1 MFCPHCGTR
10 NDDAAVYC
18 SQCGQRLDGTG
29 APPPADPYAH
39 APAEPPPPA
48 PEPVPGRPS
57 GTAGSGQVGALGVVF
72 FCLPL
77 VGAIMYFVW
86 RDDQPAKAR
95 RACTLALWG
104 MAVGIVLRILMAL
117 AGY

>member
-1 MFCPHCGTR
+1 MFCPYCGTR
-10 NDDAAVYC
+10 NDDAATNC
-18 SQCGQRLDGTG
+18 SQCGQRLDGTA
-29 APPPADPYAH
+29 APQQSRPTGG
-39 APAEPPPPA
+39 APAEPPPPDEPARGRSTGA
-48 PEPVPGRPS
+48 PG
-57 GTAGSGQVGALGVVF
+57 GGDVGALGVAF

-86 RDDQPAKAR
+86 RDDQPAKAK

-104 MAVGIVLRILMAL
+104 MAVGIGLRILMVL

>member
-10 NDDAAVYC
+10 NDDAAVNC
-18 SQCGQRLDGTG
+18 SQCDQRLDGTG
-29 APPPADPYAH
+29 APPPAHPH
-39 APAEPPPPA
+39 VNAPADPPLPSVPA
-48 PEPVPGRPS
+48 PDRIEGAPHG
-57 GTAGSGQVGALGVVF
+57 GEVGALGVVY
-72 FCLPL
+72 FCLPI

-86 RDDQPAKAR
+86 RDDQPAKAK

-104 MAVGIVLRILMAL
+104 MAVGIGLRILMVL

>member
-1 MFCPHCGTR
+1 MFCPYCGTR
-10 NDDAAVYC
+10 NDDATVYC
-18 SQCGQRLDGTG
+18 VQCGQRLDGTS
-29 APPPADPYAH
+29 APPPAEPAGN
-39 APAEPPPPA
+39 APAEPPPPT
-48 PEPVPGRPS
+48 EPARDRSTGGPG
-57 GTAGSGQVGALGVVF
+57 GGDVGALGVAF

-86 RDDQPAKAR
+86 RDEQPAKAK

-104 MAVGIVLRILMAL
+104 VAVGVGLRIVMAL

>member
-1 MFCPHCGTR
+1 MYCPHCGTR

-18 SQCGQRLDGTG
+18 SQCGQRLDGAYTPPPQPDPAPQPPPDP
-29 APPPADPYAH
+29 APPPGGGAR
-39 APAEPPPPA
+39 PP
-48 PEPVPGRPS
+48 GD
-57 GTAGSGQVGALGVVF
+57 VGALGVVF

-86 RDDQPAKAR
+86 RDEQPAKAR

-104 MAVGIVLRILMAL
+104 LGAGILLRMLMAM

>member
-1 MFCPHCGTR
+1 MFCPYCGTR
-10 NDDAAVYC
+10 NDDATVNC
-18 SQCGQRLDGTG
+18 SQCGQRLDGTT
-29 APPPADPYAH
+29 APPPAGPTGRAS
-39 APAEPPPPA
+39 AEPPPPTEPEREKGAGA
-48 PEPVPGRPS
+48 PG
-57 GTAGSGQVGALGVVF
+57 GGDVGALGVAF

-86 RDDQPAKAR
+86 RDDQPAKAK

-104 MAVGIVLRILMAL
+104 MAVGIGLRIMMVL